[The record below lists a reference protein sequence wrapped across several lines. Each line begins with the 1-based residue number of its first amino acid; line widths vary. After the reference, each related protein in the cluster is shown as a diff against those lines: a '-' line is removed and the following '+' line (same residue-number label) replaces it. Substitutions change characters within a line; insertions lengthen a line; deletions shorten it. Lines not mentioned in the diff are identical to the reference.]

1 MGAQREKRHSVQQ
14 DKDGTSAGLREIS
27 ETRRESRKSEMKSES
42 WPRFPEGQEEGDEG
56 YSRSACTCL
65 ASYNKGKLLPHYKAG
80 NDVDHFFFLLEN
92 CMEVI
97 IGMRTLAQWKTQEA
111 CAKLDDNDSCD
122 PQIVQPDF

>member
-1 MGAQREKRHSVQQ
+1 MGAQREKRHLVQQ

-56 YSRSACTCL
+56 NSRSACTCL
-65 ASYNKGKLLPHYKAG
+65 ASLLPHYKAG
-80 NDVDHFFFLLEN
+80 NDVDPFFFLLEN

-97 IGMRTLAQWKTQEA
+97 IGMRKHGV
-111 CAKLDDNDSCD
+111 SRPD
-122 PQIVQPDF
+122 PCSMENSRGMCQAG